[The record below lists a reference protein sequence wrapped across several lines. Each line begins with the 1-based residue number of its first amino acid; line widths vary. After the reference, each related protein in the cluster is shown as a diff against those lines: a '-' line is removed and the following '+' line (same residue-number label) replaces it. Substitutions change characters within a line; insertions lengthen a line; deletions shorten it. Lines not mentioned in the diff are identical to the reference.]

1 MTIERMCAL
10 AAVSRASY
18 YRYCGPKRDAD
29 EEESR
34 LRDAI
39 QQAAI
44 GNRQYGYRRITH
56 ALRAQGWD
64 INHKRVARLMRE
76 DNLLAIR
83 KRRFVRQTTN
93 SKHDFEVAINV
104 ARRLTC
110 TAVNQLWVAD
120 ITYVRLGRVDVFL
133 AVVMDAFSRKIVG
146 WNLGPKLITE
156 LALTAL
162 KNAIESRQPAPG
174 LIHHSDRGV
183 QYASATY
190 LDLLL
195 QHGMI
200 PSMSRPG
207 NPYDNAK
214 CERFMKTLKQEEIRC
229 FEYKDMEDLRA
240 HLSVFFDRY
249 YNAAR
254 LHSALG
260 YQSPDE
266 FESQAAAASAKS
278 EVPRAPSMSFSRHEE
293 IYPPDV
299 RPSLQVTGAAN
310 RPLLPLRFG

>member
-1 MTIERMCAL
+1 MERMCTM
-10 AAVSRASY
+10 AAVSRAGY
-18 YRYCGPKRDAD
+18 YRCRLPDSQAD
-29 EEESR
+29 EQESR

-39 QQAAI
+39 QRTAI
-44 GNRQYGYRRITH
+44 ESRQYGYRRVTH
-56 ALRAQGWD
+56 TLRAQGWEV
-64 INHKRVARLMRE
+64 NHKRVARLMRE
-76 DNLLAIR
+76 DGLLAIR
-83 KRRFVRQTTN
+83 KRRFVPQTTD
-93 SKHDFEVAINV
+93 SGHDFEVAVNV
-104 ARRLTC
+104 ARRLTP
-110 TAVNQLWVAD
+110 TAVNQLWAAD

-146 WNLGPKLITE
+146 WNLAPKITTE

-190 LDLLL
+190 VDMLL
-195 QHGMI
+195 QHDMI

-229 FEYKDMEDLRA
+229 SEYRDIEELRA
-240 HLSVFFDRY
+240 NLSVFLERY

-260 YQSPDE
+260 YKSPDE
-266 FESQAAAASAKS
+266 FEKQAARSPIP
-278 EVPRAPSMSFSRHEE
+278 EMRRVPGMSFSRHEE
-293 IYPPDV
+293 IYPPMCN
-299 RPSLQVTGAAN
+299 PECK
-310 RPLLPLRFG
+310 

>member
-299 RPSLQVTGAAN
+299 RP
-310 RPLLPLRFG
+310 

>member
-1 MTIERMCAL
+1 MCIL
-10 AAVSRASY
+10 AAVSRAGY
-18 YRYCGPKRDAD
+18 YRFCEPGADTDEAD

-39 QQAAI
+39 QREVL
-44 GNRQYGYRRITH
+44 GSRDYGYRRVTH
-56 ALRAQGWD
+56 ALREQGWKV
-64 INHKRVARLMRE
+64 NRKRVARLMRE

-83 KRRFVRQTTN
+83 KRRFVPQTTD
-93 SKHDFEVAINV
+93 SEHDFEVAINV
-104 ARRLTC
+104 ARRLTP

-120 ITYVRLGRVDVFL
+120 ITYVRLGRADVFL

-146 WNLGPKLITE
+146 WNLAPRITTE
-156 LALTAL
+156 LAQTAL
-162 KNAIESRQPAPG
+162 GNAIESRHPAPG

-183 QYASATY
+183 QYASNAY
-190 LDLLL
+190 VDMLL

-229 FEYKDMEDLRA
+229 FEYRDIEDLRA
-240 HLSVFFDRY
+240 NLDAFIERY
-249 YNAAR
+249 YNAMR

-260 YQSPDE
+260 YLSPDE
-266 FESQAAAASAKS
+266 FEKRLAETTTTETPKA
-278 EVPRAPSMSFSRHEE
+278 PRVSFSRHKE
-293 IYPPDV
+293 I
-299 RPSLQVTGAAN
+299 
-310 RPLLPLRFG
+310 

>member
-1 MTIERMCAL
+1 MTIERMCTL

-18 YRYCGPKRDAD
+18 YRYGAPKPDAD

-39 QQAAI
+39 QRAALAS
-44 GNRQYGYRRITH
+44 RQYGYRRITH
-56 ALRAQGWD
+56 ALRAEGWSV
-64 INHKRVARLMRE
+64 NHKRVARLMRQ

-83 KRRFVRQTTN
+83 KRRFVPQTTN
-93 SKHDFEVAINV
+93 SEHDFDVAINV
-104 ARRLTC
+104 ARRLTP
-110 TAVNQLWVAD
+110 TATNQLWVAD
-120 ITYVRLGRVDVFL
+120 LTYVRLGCVDVFV

-146 WNLGPKLITE
+146 WNLGPKLTTD

-162 KNAIESRQPAPG
+162 NNAIESRQPAPG

-183 QYASATY
+183 QYASAAY
-190 LDLLL
+190 VDLLL
-195 QHGMI
+195 QHSMI
-200 PSMSRPG
+200 ASMSRPG

-229 FEYKDMEDLRA
+229 FEYRDMEDLRTN
-240 HLSVFFDRY
+240 LSIFFDRY

-260 YQSPDE
+260 YRSPDE
-266 FESQAAAASAKS
+266 FERQAGASTKPEIS
-278 EVPRAPSMSFSRHEE
+278 RAPSVSFKRHEE

-299 RPSLQVTGAAN
+299 RP
-310 RPLLPLRFG
+310 

>member
-1 MTIERMCAL
+1 MERMCTL
-10 AAVSRASY
+10 AAVSRAGY
-18 YRYCGPKRDAD
+18 YRFCAPAPDTD

-39 QQAAI
+39 QREAI
-44 GNRQYGYRRITH
+44 ESRQYGYRRVTR
-56 ALRAQGWD
+56 ALRDQGWE

-76 DNLLAIR
+76 DGLLAIR
-83 KRRFVRQTTN
+83 KRRFIPQTTD
-93 SKHDFEVAINV
+93 SGHEFEVALNV
-104 ARRLTC
+104 ARRLIP
-110 TAVNQLWVAD
+110 TAINQLWVAD

-133 AVVMDAFSRKIVG
+133 AVVMDAYSRRIVG
-146 WNLGPKLITE
+146 WNLAPKITTE

-162 KNAIESRQPAPG
+162 RNAIESRQPAPG

-183 QYASATY
+183 QYASVAYIDT
-190 LDLLL
+190 LL

-229 FEYKDMEDLRA
+229 FEYRDIEDLRA
-240 HLSVFFDRY
+240 HLSLFLDRY
-249 YNAAR
+249 YNATR

-260 YQSPDE
+260 YLSPEE
-266 FESQAAAASAKS
+266 FERRAAQATTAEIPPA
-278 EVPRAPSMSFSRHEE
+278 PRLSFSRQEE
-293 IYPPDV
+293 IYPSDV
-299 RPSLQVTGAAN
+299 RS
-310 RPLLPLRFG
+310 